1 MSICLERSFL
11 ETGIAIFCC
20 MPTTLSSGVAPCTS
34 MHFYFFSLASCPF
47 ILTQSQMCL
56 LYSLPK
62 IYILNK
68 DDFYCVMHNIS
79 DGISRVIADCWGE
92 FCSCSCSDSVFQFTA
107 VLTLSL
113 KLLLECQWFLFRNS
127 LIFAFY

>member
-1 MSICLERSFL
+1 MFGAFISWNRNSYFL
-11 ETGIAIFCC
+11 LYANNFIKWSC
-20 MPTTLSSGVAPCTS
+20 TLHKYAFLLLLIG
-34 MHFYFFSLASCPF
+34 FFPF